1 MAKSANLGFPRL
13 GIKREWKKACES
25 FWSGKIGHNDLISVA
40 DNLTIRHWNLQ
51 AAAGIDIIPC
61 NDFAF
66 YDLMLDTA
74 VMLGAIPQ
82 RYNADPNSL
91 IYTEIYFSMAR
102 GCQDAKTDVTAMEMT
117 KWFDTNYHY
126 IVPEFTCNMQFR
138 LASEHPFNSVERAR
152 NAGVKNP
159 RPVLIGP
166 VTFLLLG
173 KAIEDN
179 VSLEKL
185 LERVL
190 TVYEQVLE
198 RFYQMNVDWVQ
209 IDEPGLV
216 YDLGIK
222 EREYFHH
229 AYQKLSNLTKKPRL
243 MLTTYFGSIEHAI
256 DLVASMGVD
265 GIHLDLVRAPDQLD
279 AALAKIDESQVLSLG
294 VVDGRNV
301 WRTDLDRAFTLLK
314 RAAAKIGKERI
325 IVAPSCSLLHC
336 PIDLNYETE
345 LDPELKEWLAFGVQK
360 LKEINILTQ
369 ALNVEW
375 ASRPLSPERPINER
389 IESITTEFEVAREAI
404 TRRKTSP
411 RVHDPKVNARV
422 QAISDDLGRRKN
434 PFPQRRAWQ
443 QQKLNL
449 PLLPT
454 TTIGSF
460 PQTPEIRK
468 LRSDFRNK
476 GISKAEYEHAL
487 EKETIKTIS
496 FQERIG
502 LDVLV
507 HGEFER
513 NDMVEYFGEQLEG
526 FAFTQY
532 GWVQSYGSRGVKPPI
547 IYGDIKRTAAMTVRW
562 SKFAQKQTKKPIKGM
577 LTGPVTMLQWS
588 FVRDDQPRSTT
599 CYQLALAIRDE
610 VVDLEKAGIN
620 IIQIDEPAIR
630 EGLPLKRSE
639 WRTYL
644 DWAIRAFRIA
654 SSGVRDDT
662 MIHSHICYSEF
673 NDMIESIAAMDA
685 DVLSIEAS
693 RSRMDLLDSFHN
705 FIYPNDIGPGI
716 YDVHSPRAPSIEEMV
731 DLIRKALQFVRKEQ
745 LWINPD
751 CGLKT
756 RNWNE
761 VEPALA
767 NLVAAAKIVRKEV
780 KSPALESGDGAIEEH
795 G

>member
-1 MAKSANLGFPRL
+1 M
-13 GIKREWKKACES
+13 
-25 FWSGKIGHNDLISVA
+25 
-40 DNLTIRHWNLQ
+40 
-51 AAAGIDIIPC
+51 
-61 NDFAF
+61 
-66 YDLMLDTA
+66 
-74 VMLGAIPQ
+74 
-82 RYNADPNSL
+82 
-91 IYTEIYFSMAR
+91 
-102 GCQDAKTDVTAMEMT
+102 
-117 KWFDTNYHY
+117 
-126 IVPEFTCNMQFR
+126 
-138 LASEHPFNSVERAR
+138 
-152 NAGVKNP
+152 
-159 RPVLIGP
+159 
-166 VTFLLLG
+166 
-173 KAIEDN
+173 
-179 VSLEKL
+179 
-185 LERVL
+185 
-190 TVYEQVLE
+190 
-198 RFYQMNVDWVQ
+198 
-209 IDEPGLV
+209 
-216 YDLGIK
+216 
-222 EREYFHH
+222 
-229 AYQKLSNLTKKPRL
+229 
-243 MLTTYFGSIEHAI
+243 
-256 DLVASMGVD
+256 
-265 GIHLDLVRAPDQLD
+265 
-279 AALAKIDESQVLSLG
+279 
-294 VVDGRNV
+294 
-301 WRTDLDRAFTLLK
+301 
-314 RAAAKIGKERI
+314 
-325 IVAPSCSLLHC
+325 
-336 PIDLNYETE
+336 
-345 LDPELKEWLAFGVQK
+345 
-360 LKEINILTQ
+360 
-369 ALNVEW
+369 
-375 ASRPLSPERPINER
+375 
-389 IESITTEFEVAREAI
+389 
-404 TRRKTSP
+404 
-411 RVHDPKVNARV
+411 HDPKVNARV